1 MSKLCK
7 RILLILAVFS
17 SFLTLFACSAIQ
29 IDTYHVELPQ
39 DKYQLRVGQEIEAL
53 PIVSKN
59 GQECDLEVSYHSY
72 DASIATYVDGKIV
85 ALKSGEVRIK
95 VTLKNNSKVY
105 ATALVTVVNDD
116 SLIVDFNYEKT
127 MIKGTTQLLTYELLV
142 EKNRKLTFTSSNE
155 NVATIDELGNIKAIT
170 VGTTTIETVVS
181 SLYDE
186 GVSKTYKLVIEVKDL
201 TFAINYVLDGGTNSE
216 NNPNE
221 YVPEKL
227 PLLLENPTKSGYK
240 FVGWYDNENFTGEAI
255 TEISA
260 GTMGDVTLYA
270 KWNALDYRISYELN
284 GGTNAENPD
293 GYDVSDLPV
302 SLHAPSRTGYIFK
315 GWYMGENRV
324 LAIPVGTTGNVVVS
338 AKWEP
343 ITYTI
348 DFDTNGG
355 LPTLSS
361 IDYTIESDSFTL
373 QEITKAGYT
382 FDGWYNGETKVTEIT
397 TGTYGNMT
405 LVAKWTAD
413 LYTISYDLADGVN
426 SPENPT
432 SYTIESGLITLKDP
446 TRVGYTFVGWYN
458 GEQLVTTIDSNTL
471 ENISLTA
478 KWTVNSYKLTFDVDG
493 NLTEKTF
500 KYGESITA
508 IENPTKVGHTFVGWS
523 EELPETMPAN
533 DITVEAKWAIN
544 SYDITYDLAGG
555 VNNSENPT
563 TYTIE
568 SGLITLKNPTR
579 EGYTF
584 LGWYN
589 GEQLVTIIDSNTL
602 ENITLTAKWKITT
615 DHEGTEDDP
624 YSVDDALKIAGTLS
638 SGEYTELV
646 YITGVVTDA
655 GTFDT
660 YYRNVYICDK
670 NSKETILVYS
680 CNISEIVDVIYVNDT
695 VVVKGYIT
703 NYRGNTMEISSKGN
717 SYATFVSKEAGLST
731 ITVSETSS
739 EFAIINELSTMEGLN
754 GSSFTFKVS
763 VTEGY
768 EIVCVKVNGVEITPN
783 NDVYTATISGN
794 TAISVETKVKGSKDP
809 ESIVLLTFPDD
820 NSSNNGISS
829 YTDEWTAKIGTYE
842 WTIANFNNNSWKNN
856 WTFIK
861 AGRKNIASIAKISSK
876 FTEIIT
882 SITITVDSITADY
895 VNSFKLVV
903 SKNADGSDVLEE
915 ISLDLKKGSNE
926 IKISKA
932 TSGCYYIFTFD
943 FKSAKSNGVLSLSK
957 LEYIGYKA
965 DSSDPSKTHNISY
978 VNLPEGATNSNPT
991 SYTEGETITLVD
1003 PVLPG
1008 YTFEGWYD
1016 NAECT
1021 GTKITEISGYTI
1033 DITLYAKFAKIPT
1046 HSISYKYNVDST
1058 DITNDNP
1065 TEYAEGD
1072 STVLKDA
1079 KLTNY
1084 AFSGWYLDSEYT
1096 NKITA
1101 IDSSWNTDIVI
1112 YGKFILDTLTETI
1125 VATASFSANT
1135 NSGKVNNYT
1144 NTWSVT
1150 CDNVTW
1156 TMKNFNNNNNGWPY
1170 VRAGSKNNAS
1180 VAEIITDSTMVDA
1193 ITKVVVTV
1201 DKVTASSV
1209 NSFKLIVASD
1219 ANFEKVI
1226 ETVSLNIKAGENT
1239 FSCTTPMAKCYYKI
1253 VIDCKK
1259 ASSNGI
1265 VQISKLEYY
1274 TKK

>member
-142 EKNRKLTFTSSNE
+142 EKNRKLTFTSSDE

-227 PLLLENPTKSGYK
+227 PLLLEDPTKSGYK
-240 FVGWYDNENFTGEAI
+240 FVGWYDNENFTGESI

-373 QEITKAGYT
+373 QEITKVGYT

-426 SPENPT
+426 NPENPT
-432 SYTIESGLITLKDP
+432 SYTIESGLITLK
-446 TRVGYTFVGWYN
+446 
-458 GEQLVTTIDSNTL
+458 
-471 ENISLTA
+471 
-478 KWTVNSYKLTFDVDG
+478 
-493 NLTEKTF
+493 
-500 KYGESITA
+500 
-508 IENPTKVGHTFVGWS
+508 
-523 EELPETMPAN
+523 
-533 DITVEAKWAIN
+533 
-544 SYDITYDLAGG
+544 
-555 VNNSENPT
+555 
-563 TYTIE
+563 
-568 SGLITLKNPTR
+568 NPTR
-579 EGYTF
+579 DGYTF

-615 DHEGTEDDP
+615 DHEGTEVDP
-624 YSVDDALKIAGTLS
+624 YSVDDALKVAGTLTKGNS
-638 SGEYTELV
+638 TADKYYIKGIVSEITELSTS
-646 YITGVVTDA
+646 YGNATFKITVDG
-655 GTFDT
+655 
-660 YYRNVYICDK
+660 K
-670 NSKETILVYS
+670 TILVFRAKNEGNQNFTSTDDLYVGD
-680 CNISEIVDVIYVNDT
+680 EVVIYGN
-695 VVVKGYIT
+695 IT
-703 NYRGNTMEISSKGN
+703 NYNGTLEITNCYVVSNNKVARPEPIEEPEVVDKTLQEIIDMDD
-717 SYATFVSKEAGLST
+717 ATNKEASYK
-731 ITVSETSS
+731 ITVIVLGWGKSLTSYDTTANKYGNMIVS
-739 EFAIINELSTMEGLN
+739 DLESLN
-754 GSSFTFKVS
+754 K
-763 VTEGY
+763 
-768 EIVCVKVNGVEITPN
+768 IVVFGA
-783 NDVYTATISGN
+783 TATISALVWDSTNGKYTYTN
-794 TAISVETKVKGSKDP
+794 KQDFLTNAITKSINIGDTLELIVIRDSYNGSTQLNAIVTKVTPKPVVTSN
-809 ESIVLLTFPDD
+809 IVFDLDGGICD
-820 NSSNNGISS
+820 NLP
-829 YTDEWTAKIGTYE
+829 TTYE
-842 WTIANFNNNSWKNN
+842 EGKELVLPTPTKDGYDFLGWEYNGTVITVIAPTMTGDLALKAKWQEEDTTKAYFKKVTDVSELTEDAMYLIVYESGEKAFAFDSSLTSKLDVAKNYKEFDITSLGILVNEESKSVIFKIAKNTDGSYAILASNGNYIYHTGTKNTLSEEKKVNNSKH
-856 WTFIK
+856 
-861 AGRKNIASIAKISSK
+861 
-876 FTEIIT
+876 
-882 SITITVDSITADY
+882 TITFDANGNVILKMSSADY
-895 VNSFKLVV
+895 SVRFNS
-903 SKNADGSDVLEE
+903 ADSDMRFRYYKSGQQS
-915 ISLDLKKGSNE
+915 ISLYKYSTSTSE
-926 IKISKA
+926 PSTSHKINYA
-932 TSGCYYIFTFD
+932 
-943 FKSAKSNGVLSLSK
+943 
-957 LEYIGYKA
+957 
-965 DSSDPSKTHNISY
+965 
-978 VNLPEGATNSNPT
+978 NLPEGTTNSNPT

-1003 PVLPG
+1003 PVLAG
-1008 YTFEGWYD
+1008 YTFDGWFD

-1021 GTKITEISGYTI
+1021 GTKITEISASYTT
-1033 DITLYAKFAKIPT
+1033 DITLYAKFTK
-1046 HSISYKYNVDST
+1046 
-1058 DITNDNP
+1058 
-1065 TEYAEGD
+1065 
-1072 STVLKDA
+1072 
-1079 KLTNY
+1079 
-1084 AFSGWYLDSEYT
+1084 
-1096 NKITA
+1096 
-1101 IDSSWNTDIVI
+1101 DSSAKVTKWKLVTDASELSVGDEIVI
-1112 YGKFILDTLTETI
+1112 ASNSKGAIAGSLSGKFLTVVE
-1125 VATASFSANT
+1125 ATF
-1135 NSGKVNNYT
+1135 NSGKSEITSSIASESIFVLGGEVDKWTLTNSNGKMLGASAAKSLAEAKGTTTWKITIANNNATISSTNNSYGRILHNVSSTRFLNYT
-1144 NTWSVT
+1144 SST
-1150 CDNVTW
+1150 
-1156 TMKNFNNNNNGWPY
+1156 
-1170 VRAGSKNNAS
+1170 NANMLLPQ
-1180 VAEIITDSTMVDA
+1180 IYK
-1193 ITKVVVTV
+1193 KVV
-1201 DKVTASSV
+1201 
-1209 NSFKLIVASD
+1209 
-1219 ANFEKVI
+1219 E
-1226 ETVSLNIKAGENT
+1226 
-1239 FSCTTPMAKCYYKI
+1239 
-1253 VIDCKK
+1253 
-1259 ASSNGI
+1259 
-1265 VQISKLEYY
+1265 
-1274 TKK
+1274 

>member
-17 SFLTLFACSAIQ
+17 SFLTLFACSTIQ
-29 IDTYHVELPQ
+29 IDTYHVELSQ

-105 ATALVTVVNDD
+105 ATAIVTVVKDD

-201 TFAINYVLDGGTNSE
+201 TFAINYALDGGTNSE
-216 NNPNE
+216 KNPNE

-240 FVGWYDNENFTGEAI
+240 FVGWYDNENLTGEAI

-324 LAIPVGTTGNVVVS
+324 LAIPVGTTGNVDVS

-446 TRVGYTFVGWYN
+446 TREGYTFAGWYN
-458 GEQLVTTIDSNTL
+458 GEQLVTT
-471 ENISLTA
+471 
-478 KWTVNSYKLTFDVDG
+478 
-493 NLTEKTF
+493 
-500 KYGESITA
+500 
-508 IENPTKVGHTFVGWS
+508 
-523 EELPETMPAN
+523 
-533 DITVEAKWAIN
+533 
-544 SYDITYDLAGG
+544 
-555 VNNSENPT
+555 
-563 TYTIE
+563 
-568 SGLITLKNPTR
+568 
-579 EGYTF
+579 
-584 LGWYN
+584 
-589 GEQLVTIIDSNTL
+589 IDSNTL

-615 DHEGTEDDP
+615 DHEGTEVDP
-624 YSVDDALKIAGTLS
+624 YSVDDALKVAGTLTKGNS
-638 SGEYTELV
+638 TTDKYYIKGIVSEITELSTS
-646 YITGVVTDA
+646 YGNATFKITVDG
-655 GTFDT
+655 
-660 YYRNVYICDK
+660 K
-670 NSKETILVYS
+670 TILVFRAKNEGNQNFTSTDDLYVGD
-680 CNISEIVDVIYVNDT
+680 EVVIYGN
-695 VVVKGYIT
+695 IT
-703 NYRGNTMEISSKGN
+703 NYNGTLEITNCYVVSNNKVARPEPIEEPEVVDKTLQEIIDMDD
-717 SYATFVSKEAGLST
+717 ATNKEASYK
-731 ITVSETSS
+731 ITVIVLGWGKSLTSYDTTANKYGNMIVS
-739 EFAIINELSTMEGLN
+739 DLESLN
-754 GSSFTFKVS
+754 K
-763 VTEGY
+763 
-768 EIVCVKVNGVEITPN
+768 IVVFGA
-783 NDVYTATISGN
+783 TATISALVWDSTNGKYTYTNKQDFLTNAITKSINIGDTLELIVIRDSYNGN
-794 TAISVETKVKGSKDP
+794 TQLNAIVTKVTPKPAVTSNLIFDLDGG
-809 ESIVLLTFPDD
+809 ICD
-820 NSSNNGISS
+820 NLP
-829 YTDEWTAKIGTYE
+829 TTYE
-842 WTIANFNNNSWKNN
+842 EGKELVLPTPTKDGYDFLGWEYNGTVITVIAPTMTGDLALKAKWQKEDTTKAYFKKVTDVSELTEDAMYLIVYESGEKAFAFDSSLTSKLDVAKNYKEFDITSLGILVNEESKSVIFKIAKNTDGSYAILASNGNYIYHTGTKNTLSEEKKVNNSKH
-856 WTFIK
+856 
-861 AGRKNIASIAKISSK
+861 
-876 FTEIIT
+876 
-882 SITITVDSITADY
+882 TITFDANGNVILKMSSADY
-895 VNSFKLVV
+895 SVRFNS
-903 SKNADGSDVLEE
+903 ADSDMRFRYYKSGQQS
-915 ISLDLKKGSNE
+915 ISLYKYSTSTSE
-926 IKISKA
+926 PSTSHKINYA
-932 TSGCYYIFTFD
+932 
-943 FKSAKSNGVLSLSK
+943 
-957 LEYIGYKA
+957 
-965 DSSDPSKTHNISY
+965 
-978 VNLPEGATNSNPT
+978 NLPEGTTNSNPT

-1003 PVLPG
+1003 PVLAG
-1008 YTFEGWYD
+1008 YTFDGWFD

-1021 GTKITEISGYTI
+1021 GTKITEISASYTT
-1033 DITLYAKFAKIPT
+1033 DITLYAKFTK
-1046 HSISYKYNVDST
+1046 
-1058 DITNDNP
+1058 
-1065 TEYAEGD
+1065 
-1072 STVLKDA
+1072 
-1079 KLTNY
+1079 
-1084 AFSGWYLDSEYT
+1084 
-1096 NKITA
+1096 
-1101 IDSSWNTDIVI
+1101 DSSAKVTKWKLVTDASSLKVGDEIVI
-1112 YGKFILDTLTETI
+1112 ASNSKGAIAGSLSGKFLTVVE
-1125 VATASFSANT
+1125 ATF
-1135 NSGKVNNYT
+1135 NSGKSEITSSISSESIFVLGGEVDKWTLTNSNGKMLGASAAKSLAEAKGTTTWKITIASNNATISSTNSSYGKILYNVNSPRFLNYT
-1144 NTWSVT
+1144 SNTS
-1150 CDNVTW
+1150 
-1156 TMKNFNNNNNGWPY
+1156 
-1170 VRAGSKNNAS
+1170 AS
-1180 VAEIITDSTMVDA
+1180 MLLPQIYK
-1193 ITKVVVTV
+1193 KVV
-1201 DKVTASSV
+1201 
-1209 NSFKLIVASD
+1209 
-1219 ANFEKVI
+1219 E
-1226 ETVSLNIKAGENT
+1226 
-1239 FSCTTPMAKCYYKI
+1239 
-1253 VIDCKK
+1253 
-1259 ASSNGI
+1259 
-1265 VQISKLEYY
+1265 
-1274 TKK
+1274 

>member
-17 SFLTLFACSAIQ
+17 SFLTLFACSTIQ

-446 TRVGYTFVGWYN
+446 TREGYTFAGWYN
-458 GEQLVTTIDSNTL
+458 GEQLVTT
-471 ENISLTA
+471 
-478 KWTVNSYKLTFDVDG
+478 
-493 NLTEKTF
+493 
-500 KYGESITA
+500 
-508 IENPTKVGHTFVGWS
+508 
-523 EELPETMPAN
+523 
-533 DITVEAKWAIN
+533 
-544 SYDITYDLAGG
+544 
-555 VNNSENPT
+555 
-563 TYTIE
+563 
-568 SGLITLKNPTR
+568 
-579 EGYTF
+579 
-584 LGWYN
+584 
-589 GEQLVTIIDSNTL
+589 IDSNTL

-615 DHEGTEDDP
+615 DHEGTEVDP
-624 YSVDDALKIAGTLS
+624 YSVDDALKVAGTLTKGNS
-638 SGEYTELV
+638 TTDKYYIKGIVSEITELSTS
-646 YITGVVTDA
+646 YGNATFKITVDG
-655 GTFDT
+655 
-660 YYRNVYICDK
+660 K
-670 NSKETILVYS
+670 TILVFRAKNEGNQNFTSTDDLYVGD
-680 CNISEIVDVIYVNDT
+680 EVVIYGN
-695 VVVKGYIT
+695 IT
-703 NYRGNTMEISSKGN
+703 NYNGTLEITNCYVVSNNKVARPEPIEEPEVVDKTLQEIIDMDD
-717 SYATFVSKEAGLST
+717 ATNKEASYK
-731 ITVSETSS
+731 ITVIVLGWGKSLTSYDTTANKYGNMIVS
-739 EFAIINELSTMEGLN
+739 DLESLN
-754 GSSFTFKVS
+754 K
-763 VTEGY
+763 
-768 EIVCVKVNGVEITPN
+768 IVVFGA
-783 NDVYTATISGN
+783 TATISALVWDSTNGKYTYTNKQDFLTNAITKSINIGDTLELIVIRDSYNGN
-794 TAISVETKVKGSKDP
+794 TQLNAIVTKVTPKPAVTSNLIFDLDGG
-809 ESIVLLTFPDD
+809 ICD
-820 NSSNNGISS
+820 NLP
-829 YTDEWTAKIGTYE
+829 TTYE
-842 WTIANFNNNSWKNN
+842 EGKELVLSTPTKDGYDFLGWEYNGTVITVIAPTMTGDLALKAKWQKEDTTKAYFKKVTDVSELTEDAMYLIVYESGEKAFAFDSSLTSKLDVAKNYKEFDITSLGILVNEESKSVIFKIAKNTDGSYAILASNGNYIYHTGTKNTLSEEKKVNNSKH
-856 WTFIK
+856 
-861 AGRKNIASIAKISSK
+861 
-876 FTEIIT
+876 
-882 SITITVDSITADY
+882 TITFDANGNVILKMSSADY
-895 VNSFKLVV
+895 SVRFNS
-903 SKNADGSDVLEE
+903 ADSDMRFRYYKSGQQS
-915 ISLDLKKGSNE
+915 ISLYKYSTSTSE
-926 IKISKA
+926 PSTSHKINYA
-932 TSGCYYIFTFD
+932 
-943 FKSAKSNGVLSLSK
+943 
-957 LEYIGYKA
+957 
-965 DSSDPSKTHNISY
+965 
-978 VNLPEGATNSNPT
+978 NLPEGTTNSNPT

-1003 PVLPG
+1003 PVLAG
-1008 YTFEGWYD
+1008 YTFDGWFD

-1021 GTKITEISGYTI
+1021 GTKITEISASYTT
-1033 DITLYAKFAKIPT
+1033 DITLYAKFTK
-1046 HSISYKYNVDST
+1046 
-1058 DITNDNP
+1058 
-1065 TEYAEGD
+1065 
-1072 STVLKDA
+1072 
-1079 KLTNY
+1079 
-1084 AFSGWYLDSEYT
+1084 
-1096 NKITA
+1096 
-1101 IDSSWNTDIVI
+1101 DSSAKVTKWKLVTDASSLKVGDEIVI
-1112 YGKFILDTLTETI
+1112 ASNSKGAIAGSLSGKFLTVVE
-1125 VATASFSANT
+1125 ATF
-1135 NSGKVNNYT
+1135 NSGKSEITSSIASESIFVLGGEVDKWTLTNSNGKMLGASAAKSLAEAKGTTTWKITIASNNATISSTNNSYGRILHNVSSTRFLNYT
-1144 NTWSVT
+1144 S
-1150 CDNVTW
+1150 
-1156 TMKNFNNNNNGWPY
+1156 
-1170 VRAGSKNNAS
+1170 
-1180 VAEIITDSTMVDA
+1180 STKIDMLLPQ
-1193 ITKVVVTV
+1193 IYKKVV
-1201 DKVTASSV
+1201 
-1209 NSFKLIVASD
+1209 
-1219 ANFEKVI
+1219 E
-1226 ETVSLNIKAGENT
+1226 
-1239 FSCTTPMAKCYYKI
+1239 
-1253 VIDCKK
+1253 
-1259 ASSNGI
+1259 
-1265 VQISKLEYY
+1265 
-1274 TKK
+1274 

>member
-240 FVGWYDNENFTGEAI
+240 FVGWYDNENFTGESI

-493 NLTEKTF
+493 NLTEKNF
-500 KYGESITA
+500 KYGESVTA
-508 IENPTKVGHTFVGWS
+508 IENPTKVGHTFAGWS

-638 SGEYTELV
+638 SGEYTDLV

-695 VVVKGYIT
+695 VVIKGYIK
-703 NYRGNTMEISSKGN
+703 NHNGNTLEISSKGN

-794 TAISVETKVKGSKDP
+794 TIISVETKVKGAKDP
-809 ESIVLLTFPDD
+809 ESIVSLTFPDE
-820 NSSNNGISS
+820 NKANNKISS
-829 YTDEWTAKIGTYE
+829 YEKNWTAKIGTYE
-842 WTIANFNNNSWKNN
+842 WTITGFNNNSWNN
-856 WTFIK
+856 SWTYIK
-861 AGRKNIASIAKISSK
+861 AGKKSTAGVAKISTK

-882 SITITVDSITADY
+882 SIKIDVGSITTAYINNIKLIVSEKADE
-895 VNSFKLVV
+895 S
-903 SKNADGSDVLEE
+903 NALEE
-915 ISLDLKKGSNE
+915 ISFDLKSGTNE

-932 TSGCYYIFTFD
+932 TKDCYYILTFD
-943 FKSAKSNGVLSLSK
+943 INSSTNKNGAAIQINK
-957 LEYIGYKA
+957 LEYNGYKTG
-965 DSSDPSKTHNISY
+965 SSDPSKTHNISY

-1003 PVLPG
+1003 PVIPG

-1021 GTKITEISGYTI
+1021 GTKITEISGYTT

-1101 IDSSWNTDIVI
+1101 IDPSWTTDIVI
-1112 YGKFILDTLTETI
+1112 FGKFETSTEKIIVSTFKDKNLSTNETI
-1125 VATASFSANT
+1125 DL
-1135 NSGKVNNYT
+1135 
-1144 NTWSVT
+1144 TWKLS
-1150 CDNVTW
+1150 
-1156 TMKNFNNNNNGWPY
+1156 
-1170 VRAGSKNNAS
+1170 
-1180 VAEIITDSTMVDA
+1180 VDA
-1193 ITKVVVTV
+1193 
-1201 DKVTASSV
+1201 
-1209 NSFKLIVASD
+1209 NSF
-1219 ANFEKVI
+1219 
-1226 ETVSLNIKAGENT
+1226 ETVSPARGVQIGAAKGTVLLSATNSKYKVNRIVMTVSTNGTANKNSIALTVGEQSAST
-1239 FSCTTPMAKCYYKI
+1239 ISL
-1253 VIDCKK
+1253 KK
-1259 ASSNGI
+1259 ANNYEI
-1265 VQISKLEYY
+1265 EFALETATLGDILFTINDANKSVYIKSITIYY
-1274 TKK
+1274 M

>member
-95 VTLKNNSKVY
+95 VTLKSNSKVY

-227 PLLLENPTKSGYK
+227 PLLLENPNKSGYK
-240 FVGWYDNENFTGEAI
+240 FVGWYDNENFTGESI

-373 QEITKAGYT
+373 QEITKVGYT

-397 TGTYGNMT
+397 TGTYGSMT

-413 LYTISYDLADGVN
+413 LYTISYDLADGIN
-426 SPENPT
+426 NPENPT

-446 TRVGYTFVGWYN
+446 TREGYTFLGWYN

-478 KWTVNSYKLTFDVDG
+478 KW
-493 NLTEKTF
+493 
-500 KYGESITA
+500 
-508 IENPTKVGHTFVGWS
+508 
-523 EELPETMPAN
+523 
-533 DITVEAKWAIN
+533 
-544 SYDITYDLAGG
+544 
-555 VNNSENPT
+555 
-563 TYTIE
+563 
-568 SGLITLKNPTR
+568 
-579 EGYTF
+579 
-584 LGWYN
+584 
-589 GEQLVTIIDSNTL
+589 
-602 ENITLTAKWKITT
+602 KITT
-615 DHEGTEDDP
+615 AHEGSVDDP
-624 YSVDDALKIAGTLS
+624 YSVDDALKVAGTLTKGNS
-638 SGEYTELV
+638 TADKYYIKGIVSEITELSTS
-646 YITGVVTDA
+646 YGNATFKITVDG
-655 GTFDT
+655 
-660 YYRNVYICDK
+660 K
-670 NSKETILVYS
+670 TILVFRAKNEGNQNFTSTDDLYVGD
-680 CNISEIVDVIYVNDT
+680 EVVIYGN
-695 VVVKGYIT
+695 IT
-703 NYRGNTMEISSKGN
+703 NYNGTLEITNCYVVSNDKVARPEPIEEPEVVDKTLQEIIDMN
-717 SYATFVSKEAGLST
+717 DTTNKKASYK
-731 ITVSETSS
+731 ITVIVLGWGKSLTSYDAAANKYGNMIVS
-739 EFAIINELSTMEGLN
+739 DLEGLN
-754 GSSFTFKVS
+754 K
-763 VTEGY
+763 
-768 EIVCVKVNGVEITPN
+768 IVVFGA
-783 NDVYTATISGN
+783 TATISALVWDSTNGKYTYTNKQDFLTNAITKSINIGDTLELIVIRDSYNGN
-794 TAISVETKVKGSKDP
+794 TQLNAIVTKVTPKP
-809 ESIVLLTFPDD
+809 AVT
-820 NSSNNGISS
+820 SNLIFDLDGGTCADLPTSYEEGNELSLPTPTKEGYDFLGWEYNG
-829 YTDEWTAKIGTYE
+829 T
-842 WTIANFNNNSWKNN
+842 
-856 WTFIK
+856 
-861 AGRKNIASIAKISSK
+861 
-876 FTEIIT
+876 IIT
-882 SITITVDSITADY
+882 SITATMTGDLTLTAKWKESGTTLYFEKVTSVNDITDDGLYLIVYENGEKAYAFDS
-895 VNSFKLVV
+895 
-903 SKNADGSDVLEE
+903 
-915 ISLDLKKGSNE
+915 SL
-926 IKISKA
+926 A
-932 TSGCYYIFTFD
+932 TLDATNNY
-943 FKSAKSNGVLSLSK
+943 KELSLSALGIAVDDTSNSVTFRITK
-957 LEYIGYKA
+957 NSDRTFAILSASGNYIYRSKTDNGLDQATTKANSTNTIAIDAKGNVLIESSNTTLKFNSTSGQTRFRYYKSGQ
-965 DSSDPSKTHNISY
+965 SSISLYKYSTTSTDPSKTHNINY
-978 VNLPEGATNSNPT
+978 NLPEGATNSNPT
-991 SYTEGETITLVD
+991 SYTEGKTITLVD
-1003 PVLPG
+1003 PILPG

-1021 GTKITEISGYTI
+1021 GTKITEISGYTT
-1033 DITLYAKFAKIPT
+1033 DITLYAKF
-1046 HSISYKYNVDST
+1046 SVDSGTKNTKWKLVT
-1058 DITNDNP
+1058 DASELSAGDEIVIASNSKGAIAGSLSGKFLTVVGATFNSDKSEITSP
-1065 TEYAEGD
+1065 IASE
-1072 STVLKDA
+1072 SIFVLGGEVDKWT
-1079 KLTNY
+1079 LTNSNGKMLG
-1084 AFSGWYLDSEYT
+1084 ASAAKSLAEAKGTTTW
-1096 NKITA
+1096 KITIA
-1101 IDSSWNTDIVI
+1101 SNNATISSTNNS
-1112 YGKFILDTLTETI
+1112 YGRILHNVSSTRFL
-1125 VATASFSANT
+1125 
-1135 NSGKVNNYT
+1135 NYT
-1144 NTWSVT
+1144 S
-1150 CDNVTW
+1150 
-1156 TMKNFNNNNNGWPY
+1156 
-1170 VRAGSKNNAS
+1170 
-1180 VAEIITDSTMVDA
+1180 STKIDMLLPQ
-1193 ITKVVVTV
+1193 IYKKVV
-1201 DKVTASSV
+1201 
-1209 NSFKLIVASD
+1209 
-1219 ANFEKVI
+1219 E
-1226 ETVSLNIKAGENT
+1226 
-1239 FSCTTPMAKCYYKI
+1239 
-1253 VIDCKK
+1253 
-1259 ASSNGI
+1259 
-1265 VQISKLEYY
+1265 
-1274 TKK
+1274 

>member
-17 SFLTLFACSAIQ
+17 SFLTLFACSTIQ

-227 PLLLENPTKSGYK
+227 PLLLENPNKSGYK
-240 FVGWYDNENFTGEAI
+240 FVGWYDNENFTGESI

-361 IDYTIESDSFTL
+361 INYTIESDSFTL
-373 QEITKAGYT
+373 QEITKVGYT

-446 TRVGYTFVGWYN
+446 TKEGYTFAGWYN
-458 GEQLVTTIDSNTL
+458 GEQLVTTIDSNAL
-471 ENISLTA
+471 ENISITA

-500 KYGESITA
+500 KYGESVTA
-508 IENPTKVGHTFVGWS
+508 IENPTKVGHTFAGWS
-523 EELPETMPAN
+523 KEIPETMPAN

-638 SGEYTELV
+638 SGEYTDLV

-695 VVVKGYIT
+695 VVIKGYIK
-703 NYRGNTMEISSKGN
+703 NHNGNTLEISSKGN

-739 EFAIINELSTMEGLN
+739 EFAIINELSTTEGLN

-794 TAISVETKVKGSKDP
+794 TIISVETKVKGAKDP
-809 ESIVLLTFPDD
+809 ESIVSLTFPDE
-820 NSSNNGISS
+820 NKANNKISS
-829 YTDEWTAKIGTYE
+829 YEKNWTAKIGTYE
-842 WTIANFNNNSWKNN
+842 WTITGFNNNSWNN
-856 WTFIK
+856 SWTYIK
-861 AGRKNIASIAKISSK
+861 AGKKSTAGVAKISTK

-882 SITITVDSITADY
+882 SIKIDVGSITTAYINNIKLIVSEKADE
-895 VNSFKLVV
+895 S
-903 SKNADGSDVLEE
+903 NALEE
-915 ISLDLKKGSNE
+915 ISFDLKSGTNE

-932 TSGCYYIFTFD
+932 TKDCYYILTFD
-943 FKSAKSNGVLSLSK
+943 INSSTNKNGAAIQINK
-957 LEYIGYKA
+957 LEYNGYKTG
-965 DSSDPSKTHNISY
+965 SSDSSKTHNISY

-991 SYTEGETITLVD
+991 SYTEGDTITLVD
-1003 PVLPG
+1003 PVLSG

-1021 GTKITEISGYTI
+1021 GTKITEISGYTT

-1101 IDSSWNTDIVI
+1101 IDPSWTTDIVI
-1112 YGKFILDTLTETI
+1112 FGKFETSTEKIIVSTFKDKDLLTNETI
-1125 VATASFSANT
+1125 DLTWKLSVAANSFEARGVQIGAAKGTVLLSAT
-1135 NSGKVNNYT
+1135 NSKYKVNRIVMTVSTNGTANKNSIALTVGEQSASTISLKKANNY
-1144 NTWSVT
+1144 
-1150 CDNVTW
+1150 
-1156 TMKNFNNNNNGWPY
+1156 
-1170 VRAGSKNNAS
+1170 
-1180 VAEIITDSTMVDA
+1180 EIEFA
-1193 ITKVVVTV
+1193 LE
-1201 DKVTASSV
+1201 TATLGDILFTI
-1209 NSFKLIVASD
+1209 ND
-1219 ANFEKVI
+1219 ANKSVY
-1226 ETVSLNIKAGENT
+1226 IKSIT
-1239 FSCTTPMAKCYYKI
+1239 IYYM
-1253 VIDCKK
+1253 
-1259 ASSNGI
+1259 
-1265 VQISKLEYY
+1265 
-1274 TKK
+1274 

>member
-240 FVGWYDNENFTGEAI
+240 FVGWYDNENFTGESI

-446 TRVGYTFVGWYN
+446 TREGYTFAGWYN
-458 GEQLVTTIDSNTL
+458 GEQLVTT
-471 ENISLTA
+471 
-478 KWTVNSYKLTFDVDG
+478 
-493 NLTEKTF
+493 
-500 KYGESITA
+500 
-508 IENPTKVGHTFVGWS
+508 
-523 EELPETMPAN
+523 
-533 DITVEAKWAIN
+533 
-544 SYDITYDLAGG
+544 
-555 VNNSENPT
+555 
-563 TYTIE
+563 
-568 SGLITLKNPTR
+568 
-579 EGYTF
+579 
-584 LGWYN
+584 
-589 GEQLVTIIDSNTL
+589 IDSNTL

-615 DHEGTEDDP
+615 DHEGTEVDP
-624 YSVDDALKIAGTLS
+624 YSVDDALKVAGTLTKGNS
-638 SGEYTELV
+638 TTDKYYIKGIVSEITELSTS
-646 YITGVVTDA
+646 YGNATFKITVDG
-655 GTFDT
+655 
-660 YYRNVYICDK
+660 K
-670 NSKETILVYS
+670 TILVFRAKNEGNQNFTSTDDLYVGD
-680 CNISEIVDVIYVNDT
+680 EVVIYGN
-695 VVVKGYIT
+695 IT
-703 NYRGNTMEISSKGN
+703 NYNGTLEITNCYVVSNNKVARPEPIEEPEVVDKTLQEIIDMDD
-717 SYATFVSKEAGLST
+717 ATNKEASYK
-731 ITVSETSS
+731 ITVIVLGWGKSLTSYDTTANKYGNMIVS
-739 EFAIINELSTMEGLN
+739 DLESLN
-754 GSSFTFKVS
+754 K
-763 VTEGY
+763 
-768 EIVCVKVNGVEITPN
+768 IVVFGA
-783 NDVYTATISGN
+783 TATISALVWDSTNGKYTYTNKQDFLTNAITKSINIGDTLELIVIRDSYNGN
-794 TAISVETKVKGSKDP
+794 TQLNAIVTKVTPKPAVTSNLIFDLDGG
-809 ESIVLLTFPDD
+809 ICD
-820 NSSNNGISS
+820 NLP
-829 YTDEWTAKIGTYE
+829 TTYE
-842 WTIANFNNNSWKNN
+842 EGKELVLSTPTKDGYDFLGWEYNGTVITVIAPTMTGDLALKAKWQKEDTTKAYFKKVTDVSELTEDAMYLIVYESGEKAFAFDSSLTSKLDVAKNYKEFDITSLGILVNEESKSVIFKIAKNTDGSYAILASNGNYIYHTGTKNTLSEEKKVNNSKH
-856 WTFIK
+856 
-861 AGRKNIASIAKISSK
+861 
-876 FTEIIT
+876 
-882 SITITVDSITADY
+882 TITFDANGNVILKMSSADY
-895 VNSFKLVV
+895 SVRFNS
-903 SKNADGSDVLEE
+903 ADSDMRFRYYKSGQQS
-915 ISLDLKKGSNE
+915 ISLYKYSTSTSE
-926 IKISKA
+926 PSTSHKINYA
-932 TSGCYYIFTFD
+932 
-943 FKSAKSNGVLSLSK
+943 
-957 LEYIGYKA
+957 
-965 DSSDPSKTHNISY
+965 
-978 VNLPEGATNSNPT
+978 NLPEGTTNSNPT

-1003 PVLPG
+1003 PVLAG
-1008 YTFEGWYD
+1008 YTFDGWFD

-1021 GTKITEISGYTI
+1021 GTKITEISASYTT
-1033 DITLYAKFAKIPT
+1033 DITLYAKFTK
-1046 HSISYKYNVDST
+1046 
-1058 DITNDNP
+1058 
-1065 TEYAEGD
+1065 
-1072 STVLKDA
+1072 
-1079 KLTNY
+1079 
-1084 AFSGWYLDSEYT
+1084 
-1096 NKITA
+1096 
-1101 IDSSWNTDIVI
+1101 DSSAKVTKWKLVTDASSLKVGDEIVI
-1112 YGKFILDTLTETI
+1112 ASNSKGAIAGSLSGKFLTVVE
-1125 VATASFSANT
+1125 ATF
-1135 NSGKVNNYT
+1135 NSGKSEITSSISSESIFVLGGEVDKWTLTNSNGKMLGASAAKSLAEAKGTTTWKITIASNNATISSTNSSYGKILYNVNSPRFLNYT
-1144 NTWSVT
+1144 SNTS
-1150 CDNVTW
+1150 
-1156 TMKNFNNNNNGWPY
+1156 
-1170 VRAGSKNNAS
+1170 AS
-1180 VAEIITDSTMVDA
+1180 MLLPQIYK
-1193 ITKVVVTV
+1193 KVV
-1201 DKVTASSV
+1201 
-1209 NSFKLIVASD
+1209 
-1219 ANFEKVI
+1219 E
-1226 ETVSLNIKAGENT
+1226 
-1239 FSCTTPMAKCYYKI
+1239 
-1253 VIDCKK
+1253 
-1259 ASSNGI
+1259 
-1265 VQISKLEYY
+1265 
-1274 TKK
+1274 

>member
-201 TFAINYVLDGGTNSE
+201 TFAINYVLDGGTNSKK
-216 NNPNE
+216 NPNE

-227 PLLLENPTKSGYK
+227 PLLLENPNKSGYK
-240 FVGWYDNENFTGEAI
+240 FVGWYDNENFTGESI

-284 GGTNAENPD
+284 GGINAENPD

-373 QEITKAGYT
+373 QEITKVGYT

-432 SYTIESGLITLKDP
+432 SYTIESGLITLK
-446 TRVGYTFVGWYN
+446 
-458 GEQLVTTIDSNTL
+458 
-471 ENISLTA
+471 
-478 KWTVNSYKLTFDVDG
+478 
-493 NLTEKTF
+493 
-500 KYGESITA
+500 
-508 IENPTKVGHTFVGWS
+508 
-523 EELPETMPAN
+523 
-533 DITVEAKWAIN
+533 
-544 SYDITYDLAGG
+544 
-555 VNNSENPT
+555 
-563 TYTIE
+563 
-568 SGLITLKNPTR
+568 NPTR
-579 EGYTF
+579 DGYTF

-615 DHEGTEDDP
+615 DHEGTEVDP
-624 YSVDDALKIAGTLS
+624 YSVDDALKVAGTLTKGNS
-638 SGEYTELV
+638 TADKYYIKGIVSEITELSTS
-646 YITGVVTDA
+646 YGNATFKITVDG
-655 GTFDT
+655 
-660 YYRNVYICDK
+660 K
-670 NSKETILVYS
+670 TILVFRAKNEGNQNFTSTDDLYVGD
-680 CNISEIVDVIYVNDT
+680 EVVIYGN
-695 VVVKGYIT
+695 IT
-703 NYRGNTMEISSKGN
+703 NYNGTLEITNCYVVSNNKVARPEPIEEPEVVDKTLQEIIDMDD
-717 SYATFVSKEAGLST
+717 ATNKEASYK
-731 ITVSETSS
+731 ITVIVLGWGKSLTSYDAAANKYGNMIVS
-739 EFAIINELSTMEGLN
+739 DLEGLN
-754 GSSFTFKVS
+754 K
-763 VTEGY
+763 
-768 EIVCVKVNGVEITPN
+768 IVVFGA
-783 NDVYTATISGN
+783 TATIPALVWDSTNGKYTYTN
-794 TAISVETKVKGSKDP
+794 KQDFLTNAITKSINIGDTLELIVIRDSYNGSTQLNAIVTKVTPKPVVTSN
-809 ESIVLLTFPDD
+809 IVFDLDGGICD
-820 NSSNNGISS
+820 NLP
-829 YTDEWTAKIGTYE
+829 TTYE
-842 WTIANFNNNSWKNN
+842 EGKELVLPTPTKDGYDFLGWEYNGTVITVIAPTMTGDIALKAKWQEEDTTKAYFKKVTDVSELTEDAMYLIVYESGEKAFAFDSSLTSKLDVAKNYKEFDITSLGILVNEESKSVIFKIAKNTDGSYAILASNGNYIYHTGTKNTLSEEKKVNNSKH
-856 WTFIK
+856 
-861 AGRKNIASIAKISSK
+861 
-876 FTEIIT
+876 
-882 SITITVDSITADY
+882 TITFDANGNVILKMSSADY
-895 VNSFKLVV
+895 SVRFNS
-903 SKNADGSDVLEE
+903 ADSDMRFRYYKSGQQS
-915 ISLDLKKGSNE
+915 ISLYKYSTSTSE
-926 IKISKA
+926 PSTSEPSTSHKINYA
-932 TSGCYYIFTFD
+932 
-943 FKSAKSNGVLSLSK
+943 
-957 LEYIGYKA
+957 
-965 DSSDPSKTHNISY
+965 
-978 VNLPEGATNSNPT
+978 NLPEGTTNSNPT

-1003 PVLPG
+1003 PVLAG
-1008 YTFEGWYD
+1008 YTFDGWFD

-1021 GTKITEISGYTI
+1021 GTKITEISASYTT
-1033 DITLYAKFAKIPT
+1033 DITLYAKFTK
-1046 HSISYKYNVDST
+1046 
-1058 DITNDNP
+1058 
-1065 TEYAEGD
+1065 
-1072 STVLKDA
+1072 
-1079 KLTNY
+1079 
-1084 AFSGWYLDSEYT
+1084 
-1096 NKITA
+1096 
-1101 IDSSWNTDIVI
+1101 DSSAKVTKWKLVTDASSLKVGDEIVI
-1112 YGKFILDTLTETI
+1112 ASNSKGAIAGSLSGKFLTVVE
-1125 VATASFSANT
+1125 ATF
-1135 NSGKVNNYT
+1135 NSGKSEITSSIASESIFVLGGEVDKWTLTNSNGKMLGASAAKSLAEAKGTTTWKITIASNNATISSTNSSYGKILYNVNSPRFLNYT
-1144 NTWSVT
+1144 SNTS
-1150 CDNVTW
+1150 
-1156 TMKNFNNNNNGWPY
+1156 
-1170 VRAGSKNNAS
+1170 AS
-1180 VAEIITDSTMVDA
+1180 MLLPQIYK
-1193 ITKVVVTV
+1193 KVV
-1201 DKVTASSV
+1201 
-1209 NSFKLIVASD
+1209 
-1219 ANFEKVI
+1219 E
-1226 ETVSLNIKAGENT
+1226 
-1239 FSCTTPMAKCYYKI
+1239 
-1253 VIDCKK
+1253 
-1259 ASSNGI
+1259 
-1265 VQISKLEYY
+1265 
-1274 TKK
+1274 

>member
-29 IDTYHVELPQ
+29 IDTYHVELLQ

-201 TFAINYVLDGGTNSE
+201 TFAINYVLDGGTNSK

-227 PLLLENPTKSGYK
+227 PLLLENPNKSGYK
-240 FVGWYDNENFTGEAI
+240 FVGWYDNENFTGESI

-284 GGTNAENPD
+284 GGINAENPD

-302 SLHAPSRTGYIFK
+302 SLHVPSRTGYIFK

-373 QEITKAGYT
+373 QEITKVGYT

-432 SYTIESGLITLKDP
+432 SYTIESGLITLK
-446 TRVGYTFVGWYN
+446 
-458 GEQLVTTIDSNTL
+458 
-471 ENISLTA
+471 
-478 KWTVNSYKLTFDVDG
+478 
-493 NLTEKTF
+493 
-500 KYGESITA
+500 
-508 IENPTKVGHTFVGWS
+508 
-523 EELPETMPAN
+523 
-533 DITVEAKWAIN
+533 
-544 SYDITYDLAGG
+544 
-555 VNNSENPT
+555 
-563 TYTIE
+563 
-568 SGLITLKNPTR
+568 NPTR
-579 EGYTF
+579 DGYTF

-615 DHEGTEDDP
+615 DHEGTEVDP
-624 YSVDDALKIAGTLS
+624 YSVDDALKVAGTLTKGNS
-638 SGEYTELV
+638 TTDKYYIKGIVSEITELSTS
-646 YITGVVTDA
+646 YGNA
-655 GTFDT
+655 TFKIIVDG
-660 YYRNVYICDK
+660 K
-670 NSKETILVYS
+670 TILVFRAKNEGNQNFTSTDDLYVGD
-680 CNISEIVDVIYVNDT
+680 EVVIYGN
-695 VVVKGYIT
+695 IT
-703 NYRGNTMEISSKGN
+703 NYDGTLEITNCYVVSNNKVARPDPIEEPEVVDKTLQEIIDMDD
-717 SYATFVSKEAGLST
+717 ATNKEASYK
-731 ITVSETSS
+731 ITVIVLGWGKSLTSYDATANKYGNMIVS
-739 EFAIINELSTMEGLN
+739 DLEGLN
-754 GSSFTFKVS
+754 K
-763 VTEGY
+763 
-768 EIVCVKVNGVEITPN
+768 IVVFGA
-783 NDVYTATISGN
+783 TATISALVWDSTNGKYTYTNKQDFLTNAITKSINIGDTLELVVIRDSYNGN
-794 TAISVETKVKGSKDP
+794 TQLNAIVTKVTPKP
-809 ESIVLLTFPDD
+809 AVT
-820 NSSNNGISS
+820 SNLIFDLDGGTCADLPTSYEEGTELSLPTPTKEGYDFLGWEYNG
-829 YTDEWTAKIGTYE
+829 T
-842 WTIANFNNNSWKNN
+842 
-856 WTFIK
+856 
-861 AGRKNIASIAKISSK
+861 
-876 FTEIIT
+876 IIT
-882 SITITVDSITADY
+882 SITTTMTGDLTLTAKWKESGTTLYFEKVTSVNDITDDGLYLIVYENGEKAYAFNSSLATLDATNNYKELALTALGIAVNDTSNSVTFRITK
-895 VNSFKLVV
+895 NSDGTFAILSASNNYIYRKTNSNGLDQSTTKSNSTNTITIDANGNVLIV
-903 SKNADGSDVLEE
+903 SSNTTLKFNSNSGQTRFRYYKSGQSS
-915 ISLDLKKGSNE
+915 ISL
-926 IKISKA
+926 
-932 TSGCYYIFTFD
+932 
-943 FKSAKSNGVLSLSK
+943 
-957 LEYIGYKA
+957 YKYSTT
-965 DSSDPSKTHNISY
+965 SSDPSKTHNINY
-978 VNLPEGATNSNPT
+978 NLPEGATNSNPT
-991 SYTEGETITLVD
+991 SYTEGDTITLVD
-1003 PVLPG
+1003 PVLSG

-1021 GTKITEISGYTI
+1021 GTKITEISGYTT

-1101 IDSSWNTDIVI
+1101 IDSSWNTDMVI

-1125 VATASFSANT
+1125 VATATFSSKT
-1135 NSGKVNNYT
+1135 NSKGVNNYT
-1144 NTWSVT
+1144 STWSVT
-1150 CDNVTW
+1150 CDKVTW

-1180 VAEIITDSTMVDA
+1180 VAEIITDSTMADS

-1201 DKVTASSV
+1201 DKVTARSV

-1219 ANFEKVI
+1219 ANFENVI
-1226 ETVSLNIKAGENT
+1226 ETVSLNIKTGENT
-1239 FSCTTPMAKCYYKI
+1239 FSCTTPIANCYYKI

>member
-201 TFAINYVLDGGTNSE
+201 TFAINYVLDGGTNSK

-227 PLLLENPTKSGYK
+227 PLLLENPNKSGYK
-240 FVGWYDNENFTGEAI
+240 FVGWYDNENFTGESI

-284 GGTNAENPD
+284 GGINAENPD

-302 SLHAPSRTGYIFK
+302 SLHVPSRTGYIFK

-373 QEITKAGYT
+373 QEITKVGYT

-432 SYTIESGLITLKDP
+432 SYTIESGLITLK
-446 TRVGYTFVGWYN
+446 
-458 GEQLVTTIDSNTL
+458 
-471 ENISLTA
+471 
-478 KWTVNSYKLTFDVDG
+478 
-493 NLTEKTF
+493 
-500 KYGESITA
+500 
-508 IENPTKVGHTFVGWS
+508 
-523 EELPETMPAN
+523 
-533 DITVEAKWAIN
+533 
-544 SYDITYDLAGG
+544 
-555 VNNSENPT
+555 
-563 TYTIE
+563 
-568 SGLITLKNPTR
+568 NPTR
-579 EGYTF
+579 DGYTF

-615 DHEGTEDDP
+615 DHEGTEVDP
-624 YSVDDALKIAGTLS
+624 YSVDDALKVAGTLTKGNS
-638 SGEYTELV
+638 TTDKYYIKGIVSEITELSTS
-646 YITGVVTDA
+646 YGNA
-655 GTFDT
+655 TFKIIVDG
-660 YYRNVYICDK
+660 K
-670 NSKETILVYS
+670 TILVFRAKNEGNQNFTSTDDLYVGD
-680 CNISEIVDVIYVNDT
+680 EVVIYGN
-695 VVVKGYIT
+695 IT
-703 NYRGNTMEISSKGN
+703 NYDGTLEITNCYVVSNNKVARPDPIEEPEVVDKTLQEIIDMDD
-717 SYATFVSKEAGLST
+717 ATNKEASYK
-731 ITVSETSS
+731 ITVIVLGWGKSLTSYDATANKYGNMIVS
-739 EFAIINELSTMEGLN
+739 DLEGLN
-754 GSSFTFKVS
+754 K
-763 VTEGY
+763 
-768 EIVCVKVNGVEITPN
+768 IVVFGA
-783 NDVYTATISGN
+783 TATISALVWDSTNGKYTYTNKQDFLTNAITKSINIGDTLELVVIRDSYNGN
-794 TAISVETKVKGSKDP
+794 TQLNAIVTKVTPKP
-809 ESIVLLTFPDD
+809 AVT
-820 NSSNNGISS
+820 SNLIFDLDGGTCADLPTSYEEGTELSLPTPTKEGYDFLGWEYNG
-829 YTDEWTAKIGTYE
+829 T
-842 WTIANFNNNSWKNN
+842 
-856 WTFIK
+856 
-861 AGRKNIASIAKISSK
+861 
-876 FTEIIT
+876 IIT
-882 SITITVDSITADY
+882 SITTTMTGDLTLTAKWKESGTTLYFEKVTSVNDITDDGLYLIVYENGEKAYAFNSSLATLDATNNYKELALTALGIAVNDTSNSVTFRITK
-895 VNSFKLVV
+895 NSDGTFAILSASNNYIYRKTNSNGLDQSTTKSNSTNTITIDANGNVLIV
-903 SKNADGSDVLEE
+903 SSNTTLKFNSNSGQTRFRYYKSGQSS
-915 ISLDLKKGSNE
+915 ISL
-926 IKISKA
+926 
-932 TSGCYYIFTFD
+932 
-943 FKSAKSNGVLSLSK
+943 
-957 LEYIGYKA
+957 YKYSTT
-965 DSSDPSKTHNISY
+965 SSDPSKTHNINY
-978 VNLPEGATNSNPT
+978 NLPEGATNSNPT
-991 SYTEGETITLVD
+991 SYTEGDTITLVD
-1003 PVLPG
+1003 PVLSG

-1021 GTKITEISGYTI
+1021 GTKITEISGYTT

-1101 IDSSWNTDIVI
+1101 IDSSWNTDMVI

-1125 VATASFSANT
+1125 VATATFSSKT
-1135 NSGKVNNYT
+1135 NSKGVNNYT
-1144 NTWSVT
+1144 STWSVT
-1150 CDNVTW
+1150 CDKVTW

-1180 VAEIITDSTMVDA
+1180 VAEIITDSTMADS

-1201 DKVTASSV
+1201 DKVTARSV

-1219 ANFEKVI
+1219 ANFENVI
-1226 ETVSLNIKAGENT
+1226 ETVSLNIKTGENT
-1239 FSCTTPMAKCYYKI
+1239 FSCTTPIANCYYKI